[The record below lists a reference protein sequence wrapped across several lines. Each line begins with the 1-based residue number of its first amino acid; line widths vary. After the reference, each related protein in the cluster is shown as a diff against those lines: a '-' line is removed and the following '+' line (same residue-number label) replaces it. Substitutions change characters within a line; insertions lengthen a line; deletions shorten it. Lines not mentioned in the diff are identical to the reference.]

1 MINDILSVVYNNSL
15 VSDNEI
21 YKNIINDL
29 TNEIIK
35 LKNDV
40 NNYKAFHDAI
50 LENEAI
56 KYKFNEYEAKI
67 NDLQD
72 ELYRLKQ

>member
-15 VSDNEI
+15 VSDYEI

-56 KYKFNEYEAKI
+56 KYKFNEYESKI